1 MLEDKEAYKI
11 GRREARNEFL
21 KSFSTEDLMNAYK
34 DRVSSSCFR
43 LSNSPPSDP
52 QGCDWPNCQCDPMAE
67 EYIDRLRESGWSQD

>member
-1 MLEDKEAYKI
+1 MLEDREAYKV

-34 DRVSSSCFR
+34 DRVQGNCFR

-52 QGCDWPNCQCDPMAE
+52 QGCDWPNCMCDPLAE
-67 EYIDRLRESGWSQD
+67 FYIDRLRESGWSED